1 VDKSRSG
8 PDDINKMIAVITRDH
23 KAMSLAMITCVLV
36 VVVVAVVVVL
46 DTAPEMGAC
55 MRSAH
60 RCYIQCGVAL
70 IYIHK

>member
-1 VDKSRSG
+1 
-8 PDDINKMIAVITRDH
+8 
-23 KAMSLAMITCVLV
+23 MSLAMITSV
-36 VVVVAVVVVL
+36 VVVVL

-60 RCYIQCGVAL
+60 RCYRQCGVAL